1 MFWTNKSNVKSLINS
16 VMMSVKN
23 DSQVTVEYAND
34 WHSDRAEYHQSQIDE
49 MSSWIKTNREQF
61 NNEINEQYMIL
72 PI

>member
-1 MFWTNKSNVKSLINS
+1 MIGT
-16 VMMSVKN
+16 
-23 DSQVTVEYAND
+23 VT
-34 WHSDRAEYHQSQIDE
+34 AEYPQSQIDE